1 MVTLTRK
8 RRAGRGEGHTRRAA
22 AVALVAAV
30 AIPLAASCGAGASIL
45 NKDSLVIG
53 VKPDQPGL
61 GVKAK
66 DGTFSGF
73 DVDVASYIAR
83 KLGKPATFVAAPSSE
98 REKMLRGGTA
108 DLVVATYSITAE
120 RKTKVSF
127 GGPYYVAHQDT
138 LVRAG
143 ESGVTNVRDLR
154 GRKLCQV
161 TGSNSWRRVK
171 EERKIPV
178 TLVSSAS
185 YSECVRDLKAGT
197 VDAVSTDDLILAG
210 FATSGTKIVNAP
222 FSDERYGVGIRTG
235 DVDGCEAV
243 NKAIT
248 EMYQDGTAKKLLQ
261 KWFAKSGL
269 ALSYTVPQF
278 EGCG

>member
-8 RRAGRGEGHTRRAA
+8 CRQGRAARRLRRAA
-22 AVALVAAV
+22 AVALVAAT
-30 AIPLAASCGAGASIL
+30 ALPLATACAAGTSIL
-45 NKDSLVIG
+45 DKEYLVIG

-61 GVKAK
+61 GMRANGKY
-66 DGTFSGF
+66 TGF

-83 KLGKPATFVAAPSSE
+83 KLGKPVRFVAAPSSE
-98 REKMLRGGTA
+98 REKMLMGGRA

-143 ESGVTNVRDLR
+143 ENGVSNVRDLR
-154 GRKLCQV
+154 DRKLCQV
-161 TGSNSWRRVK
+161 EGSNSWRRVR

-178 TLVSSAS
+178 VLVSSKS
-185 YSECVRDLKAGT
+185 YSECISDLREGK

-210 FATSGTKIVNAP
+210 FATPETKIVNAP

-235 DVDGCEAV
+235 DIDGCEAV

-248 EMYQDGTAKKLLQ
+248 EMYQDGTAKRLLQ

-269 ALSYTVPQF
+269 ALSFTVPQF

>member
-1 MVTLTRK
+1 MVTLTRMC
-8 RRAGRGEGHTRRAA
+8 RSGRGGRIRRAA
-22 AVALVAAV
+22 AVALVAATLL
-30 AIPLAASCGAGASIL
+30 PLAASCAAGTSIVD
-45 NKDSLVIG
+45 KDSLVIG

-61 GVKAK
+61 GMKEANGK
-66 DGTFSGF
+66 FTGF

-83 KLGKPATFVAAPSSE
+83 KLDKPVRFIAAPSSQ
-98 REKMLRGGTA
+98 REKMLMGGSV

-154 GRKLCQV
+154 DRRLCQV

-178 TLVSSAS
+178 ALVPAGS
-185 YSECVRDLKAGT
+185 YSECVSGLAEGK

-235 DVDGCEAV
+235 DIDGCEAV

-248 EMYQDGTAKKLLQ
+248 EMYQDGTAKRLLQ

-269 ALSYTVPQF
+269 ALSFTVPQF

>member
-1 MVTLTRK
+1 MVTLTRM
-8 RRAGRGEGHTRRAA
+8 RRPGRGAGRPRRAA
-22 AVALVAAV
+22 AVALVVAATL
-30 AIPLAASCGAGASIL
+30 PLAAACGAGTSIL
-45 NKDSLVIG
+45 DKDTLVIG

-61 GVKAK
+61 GEKSP
-66 DGTFSGF
+66 DGKFSGF

-83 KLGKPATFVAAPSSE
+83 KLGKPVAFVAAPSSQ
-98 REKMLRGGTA
+98 REKMLMGGAA

-138 LVRAG
+138 LVRAA

-154 GRKLCQV
+154 DRKLCQV

-178 TLVSSAS
+178 VLVQSAS
-185 YSECVRDLKAGT
+185 YSECVRDLKANK

-210 FATSGTKIVNAP
+210 FSTSGTKIVNAP

-235 DVDGCEAV
+235 DIDGCEAV

-248 EMYQDGTAKKLLQ
+248 EMYQDGTAKRLLQ

-269 ALSYTVPQF
+269 ALSFTVPQF

>member
-1 MVTLTRK
+1 MLTLTGN
-8 RRAGRGEGHTRRAA
+8 GRGIRALARILPAA
-22 AVALVAAV
+22 ALLAAL
-30 AIPLAASCGAGASIL
+30 PLAAGCAAGTSL
-45 NKDSLVIG
+45 LDKESLVIG

-61 GVKAK
+61 GVKK
-66 DGTFSGF
+66 DGKYTGF
-73 DVDVASYIAR
+73 DVDVATYVAR
-83 KLGKPATFVAAPSSE
+83 KLGKTARFVDAPSSA
-98 REKMLRGGTA
+98 REKMLARGTV
-108 DLVVATYSITAE
+108 DLIFATYSITAE

-138 LVRAG
+138 LVRADDG
-143 ESGVTNVRDLR
+143 AVAGVRDLS

-171 EERKIPV
+171 EERKV
-178 TLVSSAS
+178 AVSLVSSPS
-185 YSECVRDLKAGT
+185 YSQCVSQLLAGE

-210 FATSGTKIVNAP
+210 FATSSTRIVNAP
-222 FSDERYGVGIRTG
+222 FSDERYGVGIRIG
-235 DVDGCEAV
+235 DLDGCEAV

-269 ALSYTVPQF
+269 ALSFTVPQF